1 MFRTSWRGWGAAAL
15 ALGLCVLAPAGCGRT
30 EAPREPREVKTT
42 LPGESRSVQDAL
54 SAARMMAALGVQV
67 PLPPA
72 PPGPD
77 APAAPAMEPEPP
89 VVPGPGV
96 EGKGE
101 AGSREAAPAAIER
114 YKVVLAADQALKIPG
129 VPGTLLVWIGDPGY
143 RPALGSGTV
152 STAGNVP
159 AVGESAKVTPFAP
172 AFEVEPRESVCLRIH
187 PSGSAVRF
195 RLKPLKEGTYD
206 VSADVQLFYSADCGG
221 PPVPQALAS
230 LKVQVTVDWTGF
242 AKDRLARLGEIFWQ
256 KLVDFWGAAVALL
269 FAAIIYRFR
278 KQLRKWFG
286 YGEKA

>member
-1 MFRTSWRGWGAAAL
+1 MLRTSWRGWGAAAL
-15 ALGLCVLAPAGCGRT
+15 ALGLCVLVPAGCGRT
-30 EAPREPREVKTT
+30 EAPREPQEFKTA
-42 LPGESRSVQDAL
+42 LPGKSRPVLDAL
-54 SAARMMAALGVQV
+54 SAARMMAALGVKV
-67 PLPPA
+67 PLPP
-72 PPGPD
+72 GPH
-77 APAAPAMEPEPP
+77 APAAPVMEPEPP
-89 VVPGPGV
+89 VVPGPGG

-101 AGSREAAPAAIER
+101 AGKAAPAAIER

-143 RPALGSGTV
+143 RPALGSQTV
-152 STAGNVP
+152 STTGTIP

-187 PSGSAVRF
+187 PAGSAVRF

-242 AKDRLARLGEIFWQ
+242 VQDRLARLGEVFWQ

-278 KQLRKWFG
+278 RQLRKWFG